1 MIPVQQIK
9 NGSFDIRIPKK
20 SFCVLRKWWRRRDF
34 LINKIM
40 IPSSFFMIDPIEIL
54 YFVVL
59 IMIDPM
65 QTRFAYKKKSME
77 ELAKI
82 F

>member
-9 NGSFDIRIPKK
+9 NGSFDIRISKK
-20 SFCVLRKWWRRRDF
+20 SFCVLRKWWRR
-34 LINKIM
+34 
-40 IPSSFFMIDPIEIL
+40 PSSFFMIDPIEIL

>member
-1 MIPVQQIK
+1 MVALILEFQK
-9 NGSFDIRIPKK
+9 NLFV
-20 SFCVLRKWWRRRDF
+20 FCENGGGAGTLS
-34 LINKIM
+34 L
-40 IPSSFFMIDPIEIL
+40 SFFMIDPIEIL